1 MGIGIRGQVE
11 NDILP
16 KFDRALE
23 NGRAALERA
32 TRSRMGQFDTDL
44 LRIADLR
51 KAADLVLKPC
61 FVLIARAAIC
71 FPATTLLSR
80 SSNVVK
86 LLASPPQLRAN
97 GFNLPSSMTP
107 ALYKGQARRIV
118 KVGHAGLELWADGTL
133 IAALGSQWI
142 FQLRGEGQRINIKGL
157 TESTYLFA
165 DLYTPL
171 LQASA
176 HRASG
181 IEYGAHLWDIP
192 SNTEAMST
200 KGLQVKL
207 DQEEYSVTHVPLLG
221 EGPARNAGEIM
232 ARLHASWGIEPD
244 DMRYCNSENSAWA
257 VDVNWL
263 VGESGL

>member
-1 MGIGIRGQVE
+1 
-11 NDILP
+11 
-16 KFDRALE
+16 
-23 NGRAALERA
+23 
-32 TRSRMGQFDTDL
+32 MGQFDTDL

-244 DMRYCNSENSAWA
+244 DMRYCNSENGAWA